1 MNTRPSAVLPSSQ
14 AAFHDSRLLQG
25 GSEANSVCFAQD
37 PATRA
42 PGAQLI
48 NRRTQH
54 QTPVIVV
61 NQRCAVVSSL
71 PLRSVVALK
80 PKAHRKI
87 SPESQEAF
95 LAESSLFWR
104 KISLRDPRLRLF
116 PMWLCGESGK
126 QELTAEVTVQ
136 SEPLDHSH
144 WESSRSLPLSD
155 C

>member
-25 GSEANSVCFAQD
+25 NKD

-71 PLRSVVALK
+71 PLRSVVVHSAET
-80 PKAHRKI
+80 KAHRKI